1 MVRIKGG
8 RVRGA
13 AKSASGGPDA
23 RARPVSGRKE
33 RGRETG
39 QPGKMGR
46 KEKRPAGESL
56 GRERGRAEREE
67 GLGEGFS
74 LFLTFFKTFSNFK
87 NSQTPFNFQTN
98 F

>member
-1 MVRIKGG
+1 
-8 RVRGA
+8 
-13 AKSASGGPDA
+13 
-23 RARPVSGRKE
+23 
-33 RGRETG
+33 
-39 QPGKMGR
+39 MGR